1 MESLVPSLGGC
12 PLLRCDLPSS
22 LSRTGASVCDH
33 GWVFSRQLAAEL
45 ETSQGWVPTVPS
57 LPFLA
62 EEVLGLPGLRARS
75 GALIPSPGVGF
86 VLLSDLQ
93 FFHTKLFARPHD
105 PHGLGKPFH
114 ITDFFG
120 SSVSDVIF

>member
-1 MESLVPSLGGC
+1 MESVVPSLGGC

-22 LSRTGASVCDH
+22 LSRTGASVCDR
-33 GWVFSRQLAAEL
+33 GWRRSWRP
-45 ETSQGWVPTVPS
+45 QGWVPTVPS

-62 EEVLGLPGLRARS
+62 EEVLGLPGLCARS
-75 GALIPSPGVGF
+75 GALVPSPGVCF
-86 VLLSDLQ
+86 ILLSDLQ

-114 ITDFFG
+114 IIDFFG